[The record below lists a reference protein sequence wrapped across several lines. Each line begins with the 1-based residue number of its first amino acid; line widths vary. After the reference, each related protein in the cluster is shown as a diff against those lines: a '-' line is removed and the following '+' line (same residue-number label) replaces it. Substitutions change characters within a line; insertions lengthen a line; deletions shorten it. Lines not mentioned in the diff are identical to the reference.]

1 MVAKNTQSEGSTLW
15 KADAVLKNLDPHV
28 YCHGTALESGSPYS
42 IHEKMANP
50 SPSFGLYKQQI
61 NLKNE
66 KMDTQL
72 FPSASLSGINS
83 STSSRDTA
91 LLCNSWSV
99 FADDVN
105 PSLPDSSGH
114 RAQVNLSYS
123 GNGPDLFGLV
133 SSILE
138 DPNGSEHLSDWNS
151 SSKLFP
157 SWPVETSDYLGHP
170 AKAMLD
176 CNGSSDMT
184 GANDFY
190 QETFQTTPENQ
201 IETQYQGFQGLNLV
215 ESWLSTVKKDTD
227 MSSLQSPLF
236 TKRSSPEDPIYKSN
250 SFVQRDDF
258 GCHENESDPCVR
270 NSNKGSY
277 KKGLPDFST
286 YAFHN
291 SSNSNKTR
299 VQREWNMDRCR
310 DKHGPT
316 DQAGFP
322 KDHDCT
328 PAGDS
333 WGKMSQRKQHPHY
346 FKGYEDCSVHQPQ
359 KKLFHQSPNYFGQKH
374 PKVYG
379 SMNWKTDSDL
389 TLNLHDGYPLN
400 RISCDQVHLNPI
412 DVHSL
417 PTDFTQSVTTMLQN
431 GDYLHLAKSC
441 QVWSEGELLSP
452 TGKSNSRYRKHNS
465 TANSPQASSSSG
477 TPTQLSLGSIP
488 QPPYYY
494 SPTSPV
500 PSSSRQDRRP
510 KTGDVGPGSW
520 HGNSSSEN
528 LGLNKCSSHS
538 RQDHSAAK
546 ENRCNNQAGSF
557 PGSWAPPSLN
567 SPCNEPD
574 RFFRYRNK
582 PGQETRDDRSSGR
595 KNWFPQ
601 PHRYGGPNRNQYN
614 NYRRKQDQD
623 GSNVS
628 DFVNSQFVP
637 PLPFMMPDLK
647 QNPNFS
653 QFGPHTGKFP
663 VPASR
668 FPFPDLMDLLHYEDF
683 SHLGPFVNEM
693 FYGDVPPPYFGFPAP
708 FNKIRPMRNRSG
720 PANELHTQ
728 LEMCYEQW
736 RALEKERKKTE
747 ADLARNFPG
756 KRVSSSNNTPIP
768 RLPANPSRVDRLLV
782 DQLREQARV
791 VTLIGKMESLRSAPV
806 HANIST
812 TLDRHLEAIHITQA
826 RRKDE
831 IVNAANRQR
840 QGAPRYNDDKDV
852 LALAAAIKEQAI
864 FTRKART
871 ALWCALQMT
880 LPKNSTG
887 ATAQQAELEK
897 ALQELCSPGQ
907 GETKGPLR
915 ATEFPGPERK
925 GAEPIEHQQ
934 VEQKEERP
942 WASKNK
948 GEEERGE

>member
-1 MVAKNTQSEGSTLW
+1 
-15 KADAVLKNLDPHV
+15 
-28 YCHGTALESGSPYS
+28 
-42 IHEKMANP
+42 MANP
-50 SPSFGLYKQQI
+50 SPSFVHYKQQV

-72 FPSASLSGINS
+72 FPSASLSGINN

-91 LLCNSWSV
+91 LLCNSQSV

-105 PSLPDSSGH
+105 PSVSLQDSSGH

-138 DPNGSEHLSDWNS
+138 DPNGSEHLSDGNS

-157 SWPVETSDYLGHP
+157 SWPVEMSDYLGHP
-170 AKAMLD
+170 AKTALER
-176 CNGSSDMT
+176 NGSSDMT
-184 GANDFY
+184 SANDSY
-190 QETFQTTPENQ
+190 QDTVQTPENQ
-201 IETQYQGFQGLNLV
+201 METLYQGFQGLNFV

-227 MSSLQSPLF
+227 ISILQSPHF
-236 TKRSSPEDPIYKSN
+236 TKRSSPEDPIYRSS
-250 SFVQRDDF
+250 SFVQSEDF
-258 GCHENESDPCVR
+258 GCHENEFDPCVQD
-270 NSNKGSY
+270 SNKGNY

-291 SSNSNKTR
+291 SSNSNNTR
-299 VQREWNMDRCR
+299 VQREWNTDRCR

-316 DQAGFP
+316 EQTGFP
-322 KDHDCT
+322 NNHGCT

-333 WGKMSQRKQHPHY
+333 WGKMSQLKQHPHY

-359 KKLFHQSPNYFGQKH
+359 NKLFHQSPNYFGQKH
-374 PKVYG
+374 PKVYT

-412 DVHSL
+412 DVHPL
-417 PTDFTQSVTTMLQN
+417 PTGFTQAVTTMLQN
-431 GDYLHLAKSC
+431 GDYLHLSKSC
-441 QVWSEGELLSP
+441 HVWSKGEFRNP
-452 TGKSNSRYRKHNS
+452 TGKSKSGYRKHNRA
-465 TANSPQASSSSG
+465 ANSPQGSSSG
-477 TPTQLSLGSIP
+477 TSNLSNKNSPTQLSLGSIP
-488 QPPYYY
+488 QPPYY

-500 PSSSRQDRRP
+500 PSSCRQDRRP
-510 KTGDVGPGSW
+510 KIGDVSPSSW
-520 HGNSSSEN
+520 HGNSSAEN
-528 LGLNKCSSHS
+528 LGLNEYSSHS
-538 RQDHSAAK
+538 RLDQSASK
-546 ENRCNNQAGSF
+546 ENQCNNQSSSF
-557 PGSWAPPSLN
+557 PGRWATPTLN
-567 SPCNEPD
+567 SPCSKHD
-574 RFFRYRNK
+574 RFIRYRNK
-582 PGQETRDDRSSGR
+582 PGQETRDDRRGGR
-595 KNWFPQ
+595 KINWFPQ
-601 PHRYGGPNRNQYN
+601 PNSFGGHNLNQYN
-614 NYRRKQDQD
+614 NSRRKQDQD
-623 GSNVS
+623 GSNMS

-637 PLPFMMPDLK
+637 PLPFMRPDFK

-653 QFGPHTGKFP
+653 QFSPHTGNFP
-663 VPASR
+663 VPASG
-668 FPFPDLMDLLHYEDF
+668 FPFPDLMDLLHFKDF
-683 SHLGPFVNEM
+683 SHLGPSVNDM
-693 FYGDVPPPYFGFPAP
+693 FYRDVPPPYFGFPTP
-708 FNKIRPMRNRSG
+708 FNKYRPMRNRSG

-756 KRVSSSNNTPIP
+756 KQISSSNNTPIP

-791 VTLIGKMESLRSAPV
+791 VTLIGKMERLRSTPV
-806 HANIST
+806 HANIAT

-840 QGAPRYNDDKDV
+840 QGASRYNDDKDV

-864 FTRKART
+864 LTRKART

-880 LPKNSTG
+880 LPENSAG
-887 ATAQQAELEK
+887 ATAQPAELEK

-907 GETKGPLR
+907 GETKDDLR
-915 ATEFPGPERK
+915 ATELPGPERK

>member
-1 MVAKNTQSEGSTLW
+1 MTDV
-15 KADAVLKNLDPHV
+15 VLKNLDPHV
-28 YCHGTALESGSPYS
+28 YCHGTALESGSPYN

-50 SPSFGLYKQQI
+50 SPSFVHYKQQV

-72 FPSASLSGINS
+72 FPSASLSGINN

-91 LLCNSWSV
+91 LLCNSQSV
-99 FADDVN
+99 SADDVN
-105 PSLPDSSGH
+105 PSVSLQDRSGH

-138 DPNGSEHLSDWNS
+138 DPNGSEHLSDGNS

-157 SWPVETSDYLGHP
+157 SWSVEMSDYLGHP
-170 AKAMLD
+170 AKTMLER
-176 CNGSSDMT
+176 NGSSDMT
-184 GANDFY
+184 SAHDSY
-190 QETFQTTPENQ
+190 QDTVQTTPENQ
-201 IETQYQGFQGLNLV
+201 METLYQGFQGLNFV

-227 MSSLQSPLF
+227 ISILQSPHF
-236 TKRSSPEDPIYKSN
+236 TKRSSPEDPIYRSS
-250 SFVQRDDF
+250 SFVQSEDF
-258 GCHENESDPCVR
+258 GCHENEFDPCVQD
-270 NSNKGSY
+270 SNKGNY
-277 KKGLPDFST
+277 KKGLPNFST

-291 SSNSNKTR
+291 SSNSNNTR
-299 VQREWNMDRCR
+299 VQREWNTDRCR

-316 DQAGFP
+316 EQTGFP
-322 KDHDCT
+322 NNHGCT

-333 WGKMSQRKQHPHY
+333 WGKMSQLKQHPHY
-346 FKGYEDCSVHQPQ
+346 SKGYEDCSVHQPQ
-359 KKLFHQSPNYFGQKH
+359 NKLFHQSPNYFGQKH
-374 PKVYG
+374 PKVYT

-389 TLNLHDGYPLN
+389 KLNLHDGYPLN

-412 DVHSL
+412 DVHPL
-417 PTDFTQSVTTMLQN
+417 PTGFTHAVTTMLQN
-431 GDYLHLAKSC
+431 GDYLHLSKSC
-441 QVWSEGELLSP
+441 HVWSEEELRNP
-452 TGKSNSRYRKHNS
+452 TGKSKSRYRKHNRA
-465 TANSPQASSSSG
+465 ANSPQGSSSSG
-477 TPTQLSLGSIP
+477 TSNLSKKNSPTQLSLGSIP
-488 QPPYYY
+488 QPPYY

-500 PSSSRQDRRP
+500 PSSCRQDRRP
-510 KTGDVGPGSW
+510 KIGDVSPSSR
-520 HGNSSSEN
+520 HGNSSAEN
-528 LGLNKCSSHS
+528 LGLNEYSSHS
-538 RQDHSAAK
+538 RLDQSASK
-546 ENRCNNQAGSF
+546 ENQCNNQSGSF
-557 PGSWAPPSLN
+557 PGRWATPSLN
-567 SPCNEPD
+567 SPCSKHD

-582 PGQETRDDRSSGR
+582 PGQETRDDRRGGR
-595 KNWFPQ
+595 KNNWFPQ
-601 PHRYGGPNRNQYN
+601 PHSFGGHNLNQYN
-614 NYRRKQDQD
+614 NSRRKQDQD
-623 GSNVS
+623 GSNMS

-637 PLPFMMPDLK
+637 PLPFMMPDFK

-653 QFGPHTGKFP
+653 QFSPHTGNFP
-663 VPASR
+663 VPASG

-683 SHLGPFVNEM
+683 SHLGPSVNEM
-693 FYGDVPPPYFGFPAP
+693 FYGDLPPPYFGFPTP
-708 FNKIRPMRNRSG
+708 FNKYQPMRNRSG

-756 KRVSSSNNTPIP
+756 KQISSSNNTPIP
-768 RLPANPSRVDRLLV
+768 RLPVNPSRVDRLLV
-782 DQLREQARV
+782 DQLREQARI
-791 VTLIGKMESLRSAPV
+791 VTLIGKMERLRSTPV
-806 HANIST
+806 HVNIAT

-826 RRKDE
+826 RCKDE

-840 QGAPRYNDDKDV
+840 QGALRYNDDKDV

-880 LPKNSTG
+880 LPENSAS
-887 ATAQQAELEK
+887 ATAQPAELGK

-907 GETKGPLR
+907 GETKDALK

-925 GAEPIEHQQ
+925 GAEPIVHQQ
-934 VEQKEERP
+934 VVQKEERP

>member
-1 MVAKNTQSEGSTLW
+1 MLAPGINPVRSPQRISMITIWIELRR
-15 KADAVLKNLDPHV
+15 VNL
-28 YCHGTALESGSPYS
+28 
-42 IHEKMANP
+42 I
-50 SPSFGLYKQQI
+50 
-61 NLKNE
+61 NE
-66 KMDTQL
+66 KMDSQL
-72 FPSASLSGINS
+72 FPSASLSGINN
-83 STSSRDTA
+83 STSSRDPA
-91 LLCNSWSV
+91 PLCNSRFV
-99 FADDVN
+99 FDVN
-105 PSLPDSSGH
+105 PSVSLQDSSGH

-138 DPNGSEHLSDWNS
+138 DPNGSEHLSDGNS

-157 SWPVETSDYLGHP
+157 SCPVEMSDYLGHP
-170 AKAMLD
+170 AKAMLE

-190 QETFQTTPENQ
+190 QDTLQTTPENQ
-201 IETQYQGFQGLNLV
+201 METLYQGFQGFSL

-227 MSSLQSPLF
+227 MSSLQSPHF
-236 TKRSSPEDPIYKSN
+236 TKRSSPEDPIYNSN
-250 SFVQRDDF
+250 SFVRREDF
-258 GCHENESDPCVR
+258 GCHENELEPCLQY
-270 NSNKGSY
+270 SNKGSY
-277 KKGLPDFST
+277 KKCLPDFST

-291 SSNSNKTR
+291 SSNSNNTR

-310 DKHGPT
+310 GKHGPT
-316 DQAGFP
+316 EQTGLP
-322 KDHDCT
+322 NDHGCT
-328 PAGDS
+328 PAEDN
-333 WGKMSQRKQHPHY
+333 WGKLSQLNQDPHY
-346 FKGYEDCSVHQPQ
+346 FKGYEDGGVHQPQ
-359 KKLFHQSPNYFGQKH
+359 KKLFHQCQNYFGQKH

-379 SMNWKTDSDL
+379 SMSWKTDSDL
-389 TLNLHDGYPLN
+389 TLNLHDDYPLN
-400 RISCDQVHLNPI
+400 RISCDQDHLNPK
-412 DVHSL
+412 DVYPL
-417 PTDFTQSVTTMLQN
+417 PADFSQAVTTMLQN
-431 GDYLHLAKSC
+431 RDYLHLAKSC
-441 QVWSEGELLSP
+441 HVWSEGELLSP
-452 TGKSNSRYRKHNS
+452 TGKTNSRYRKHNS
-465 TANSPQASSSSG
+465 AANSPQASSSSG
-477 TPTQLSLGSIP
+477 TSNLSSDNSPTQLPLGSIP
-488 QPPYYY
+488 QPSYY
-494 SPTSPV
+494 SSTSPV
-500 PSSSRQDRRP
+500 PSSSHQDRGP
-510 KTGDVGPGSW
+510 KIGDVSPSSW
-520 HGNSSSEN
+520 RGNSSAEN

-538 RQDHSAAK
+538 RLDRSASK
-546 ENRCNNQAGSF
+546 ENQYNNQSGSF

-567 SPCNEPD
+567 SPCSKPD
-574 RFFRYRNK
+574 RFFK
-582 PGQETRDDRSSGR
+582 PGQETLDDQSSGR

-601 PHRYGGPNRNQYN
+601 AHRYGCPNRNQNN

-623 GSNVS
+623 GSNLS

-637 PLPFMMPDLK
+637 PPPFMMSDFR

-653 QFGPHTGKFP
+653 QFSSHTGNFP

-668 FPFPDLMDLLHYEDF
+668 FPYPDFIDLHHYKDF
-683 SHLGPFVNEM
+683 SHLGPFVNGM
-693 FYGDVPPPYFGFPAP
+693 FYGDVPPPYFGFPTP

-728 LEMCYEQW
+728 LDMCYEQW

-747 ADLARNFPG
+747 ANLARSFPG
-756 KRVSSSNNTPIP
+756 KQVSSSNNTPIP

-782 DQLREQARV
+782 DQLSEQARV
-791 VTLIGKMESLRSAPV
+791 VTLIGKMEYLRSTPI

-852 LALAAAIKEQAI
+852 LALAAAIKNQAI

-880 LPKNSTG
+880 LPKNSAG
-887 ATAQQAELEK
+887 ATAQPAELEK

-925 GAEPIEHQQ
+925 RTEPKEHQQ
-934 VEQKEERP
+934 VEQKEERL